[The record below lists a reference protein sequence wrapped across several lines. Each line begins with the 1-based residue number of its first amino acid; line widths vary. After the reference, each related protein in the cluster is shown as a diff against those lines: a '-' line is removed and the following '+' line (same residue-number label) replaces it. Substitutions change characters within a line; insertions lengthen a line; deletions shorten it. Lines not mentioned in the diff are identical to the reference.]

1 MRSTF
6 PLFIPLFVIILVVLS
21 RRPATLLRRRGAI
34 SPDTA
39 QPLDDLSPNDRRR
52 LNLLISQGVVRE
64 AAPGRYYHDVEGERA
79 RMRRKLPWLLA
90 MVVILAIIAIALGWW
105 EAHRM

>member
-39 QPLDDLSPNDRRR
+39 QPLDDLSANDRRR

-64 AAPGRYYHDVEGERA
+64 AAP
-79 RMRRKLPWLLA
+79 
-90 MVVILAIIAIALGWW
+90 
-105 EAHRM
+105 